1 MPIHRIRLRHRD
13 QRQMKGLASR
23 PLLVVCTRLPPAL
36 SWLGRSVPMAW
47 RCCTACC
54 GAQRS
59 LSMRNLHSSFGARIP
74 TSQTGSPADSQII
87 RGRQD
92 RPIASRPMDR
102 RSWAAMLLLIV
113 IGFAGTLVWALH
125 DLPPGTSLA
134 GSVEPSVIFET
145 SDGKPL
151 ARKGPFKAADMS
163 SAEFPDT
170 LVDAVISIEDR
181 RFYSHWGVDSRGIL
195 RALARNISA
204 GEVVEGG
211 STINQQ
217 LVKILHLERDRTL
230 KRKIREAAIAVWLDV
245 RLGKDEIL
253 TRYLNNIYLGAG
265 ATGVPA
271 AARIYFDK
279 NPADLTLA
287 ESAMLAGL
295 IKAPSQLNPLK
306 DLDAARSRAAVVLDA
321 MVAAGRLEAD
331 AATAAKEHPATL
343 APSRIDAHTGTWF
356 ADWVAKEA
364 AEITGSFR
372 GTMRVRTTLVPEL
385 QAAAE
390 AAISTALA
398 DASEAHGA
406 SQAALVAIGR
416 TALCSPWWAA
426 RAIRTASSTGP
437 STPCA
442 SPARPSSSS
451 SILRP
456 CATASRRATG
466 SRTPRL
472 RSRVGSRRISANAT
486 MAG

>member
-1 MPIHRIRLRHRD
+1 MP
-13 QRQMKGLASR
+13 
-23 PLLVVCTRLPPAL
+23 
-36 SWLGRSVPMAW
+36 
-47 RCCTACC
+47 
-54 GAQRS
+54 
-59 LSMRNLHSSFGARIP
+59 
-74 TSQTGSPADSQII
+74 
-87 RGRQD
+87 
-92 RPIASRPMDR
+92 
-102 RSWAAMLLLIV
+102 
-113 IGFAGTLVWALH
+113 
-125 DLPPGTSLA
+125 
-134 GSVEPSVIFET
+134 
-145 SDGKPL
+145 
-151 ARKGPFKAADMS
+151 
-163 SAEFPDT
+163 EFPDA

-181 RFYSHWGVDSRGIL
+181 RFYSHWGLDFRGIM
-195 RALARNISA
+195 RALARNVSA

-230 KRKIREAAIAVWLDV
+230 KRKIREAAIAVWLDM

-287 ESAMLAGL
+287 ESALLAGL

-331 AATAAKEHPATL
+331 AANAAKENPATL

-372 GTMRVRTTLVPEL
+372 GTMRVRTTLIPEL

-390 AAISTALA
+390 AAVSTALA
-398 DASEAHGA
+398 DAGEAHGA
-406 SQAALVAIGR
+406 SQAALVALRPDGAVLAMVGGKNYQDSEFNR
-416 TALCSPWWAA
+416 AVDAMRQPGSAFKLFVYYAALRNGLSPRDRIEDAPLEIEGWEPQNFGETLLWPGEPGGSLCALA
-426 RAIRTASSTGP
+426 EHGDRA
-437 STPCA
+437 PCA
-442 SPARPSSSS
+442 WRS
-451 SILRP
+451 
-456 CATASRRATG
+456 ASTR
-466 SRTPRL
+466 
-472 RSRVGSRRISANAT
+472 
-486 MAG
+486 